1 MSALISR
8 SVVLVIAGIGT
19 TFIVSSAAVPAQP
32 YLVWNAT
39 ASAPIGLYHVAYH
52 DDPHYRIGDLVLV
65 RPAAANAKL
74 YASRGY
80 LPLGVPLLKR
90 IAATAGDRVCEQD
103 RAVSID
109 GHPVVAAL
117 DRDSRGRSLLAWN
130 GCRYLRHSEVFVL
143 MVGVPDSLDGRYFG
157 PTPVRSIIGQA
168 FPLWTSGTH

>member
-1 MSALISR
+1 MNSVGLRWLI
-8 SVVLVIAGIGT
+8 LAM
-19 TFIVSSAAVPAQP
+19 AAVGIAFVATSSTIGARP
-32 YLVWNAT
+32 YLVWNTT
-39 ASAPIGLYHVAYH
+39 ASAPIGFYRVAH
-52 DDPHYRIGDLVLV
+52 HIDPRYRIGDLVLV
-65 RPAAANAKL
+65 RPDPANAKL

-90 IAATAGDRVCEQD
+90 IAATPGHHVCERD
-103 RAVSID
+103 RALSID
-109 GHPVVAAL
+109 GHAIAAAL

-168 FPLWTSGTH
+168 FPLSTSGAH

>member
-1 MSALISR
+1 MNPVELRWLIQAMAM
-8 SVVLVIAGIGT
+8 VGIAFVTTSSTIG
-19 TFIVSSAAVPAQP
+19 ARP

-39 ASAPIGLYHVAYH
+39 ASAPIGFYHVAYH

-65 RPAAANAKL
+65 RPEPANAKL

-80 LPLGVPLLKR
+80 LPLGVLLLKR
-90 IAATAGDRVCEQD
+90 IAATFGHHVCERD

-109 GHPVVAAL
+109 GHAIAVAL

-130 GCRYLRHSEVFVL
+130 GCRSLRQGEVFVL